1 MKKNNRRSEDEE
13 VRRAKANIRRGFI
26 VVLVIIALLA
36 VAAYA
41 MFGLFDALSSPWPE
55 LGASLIPD
63 MSGII
68 SHRPI

>member
-41 MFGLFDALSSPWPE
+41 MLGLFDALSSPWPE

>member
-36 VAAYA
+36 VAAYV
-41 MFGLFDALSSPWPE
+41 MLGLLDALSSPWPE

-63 MSGII
+63 MSSII